1 MTTEQRQP
9 TDPSPATH
17 ARPLG
22 FPSLPHS
29 PATPPVASRLAKPS
43 HLGISCRVL
52 RRASSPRHRPRDTRN
67 TPRETGRTSP
77 FPPHVPQ
84 GSQSPLLSP
93 SYGTVAKPIARR
105 LVADARSLPLRDNSV
120 DLVVTSPPYWRKRD
134 YRVAGQIGQE
144 SSPQAYVNNLV
155 DAMREWRRLLS
166 PWGSVFVNIGDT
178 YHNGTL
184 AATPSRLEIAA
195 QADGWTL
202 RNRIIWAK
210 DSGMPDPA
218 KDRLKNRHEHILHF
232 TSRRRGYYYDQF
244 GYATKYGNGTGPAD
258 VWRIGLR
265 RDVGRHLA
273 PFPDELVDRVMTL
286 ACPRQVCS
294 LCGTPRRRIVQR
306 TTDLDPARPQAKR
319 AMELAAKVGLR
330 QEHILAIQAT
340 GISDAGKAMK
350 TQNGTGRNSDRIKEL
365 AGEAKAL
372 LGGYFREFTFAKRTT
387 VGWTE
392 CGCKSSFRPG
402 IVLDP
407 FMGTGTTLRAAL
419 AAGLSSIGADLCP
432 SQCSNDA

>member
-1 MTTEQRQP
+1 
-9 TDPSPATH
+9 
-17 ARPLG
+17 
-22 FPSLPHS
+22 
-29 PATPPVASRLAKPS
+29 
-43 HLGISCRVL
+43 
-52 RRASSPRHRPRDTRN
+52 
-67 TPRETGRTSP
+67 
-77 FPPHVPQ
+77 
-84 GSQSPLLSP
+84 
-93 SYGTVAKPIARR
+93 
-105 LVADARSLPLRDNSV
+105 
-120 DLVVTSPPYWRKRD
+120 
-134 YRVAGQIGQE
+134 
-144 SSPQAYVNNLV
+144 
-155 DAMREWRRLLS
+155 
-166 PWGSVFVNIGDT
+166 
-178 YHNGTL
+178 
-184 AATPSRLEIAA
+184 
-195 QADGWTL
+195 
-202 RNRIIWAK
+202 
-210 DSGMPDPA
+210 MPDPA
-218 KDRLKNRHEHILHF
+218 KDRLKNRHEHILHLRAGVAAIIM
-232 TSRRRGYYYDQF
+232 TSLGMRRNT
-244 GYATKYGNGTGPAD
+244 ATVPVPAD

-432 SQCSNDA
+432 SQCSNDALGRSLMTNGHHNTGYVVGHAAIRRAIGLLAARRSHEHLPGYFALLRHRLSSTPIGARAIATFYDDYLRIRDAPPRQALLTSLPISSTRSSSF